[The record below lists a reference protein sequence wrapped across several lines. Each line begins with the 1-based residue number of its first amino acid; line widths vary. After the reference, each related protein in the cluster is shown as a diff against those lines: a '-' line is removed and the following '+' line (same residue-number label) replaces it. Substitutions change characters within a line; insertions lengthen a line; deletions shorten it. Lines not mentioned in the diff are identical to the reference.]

1 MSTAGIVTAAAP
13 RAFGAPARARLNRA
27 EIVIAVAAFAG
38 LCAYALATAPR
49 LLEPDDYAYLAS
61 VVALSQGHLTLSTS
75 QYHALAASLAR
86 SVGGFYSTSGIVQWV
101 HLSSGRWIS
110 EKDPGY
116 PFLALPFQLLHVIRL
131 APLCYGALACVGL
144 FLGARAWLGRYAGA
158 AAVGL
163 YCTSGAALVFAWRDY
178 MPTFTG
184 ASLIAAGT
192 GFLLWAVLAGHAVPG
207 RRIGAGLAGFV
218 ALEAAVFTRYTDILA
233 LGCATLAVII
243 AGRSP
248 AVRLPARALWWWLG
262 SVAAFGAGLALFDD
276 LVYGGP
282 LQSGYRAGEIT
293 FSLSAV
299 VPNLRLMPGELIRAM
314 PVLLLGLAALAWI
327 VVRTVRLGQV
337 GGEVATAVRRDFAVG
352 VTLAASWFS
361 IWALYAGY
369 TWTTTQPASAT
380 VHVIRFYVPALGAI
394 SLLGAWLV
402 TRLTTV
408 PRRAAA
414 AAPACVA
421 VLALLF
427 AQGAWSANDMRA
439 AAMARPPGRPGLGP
453 GPGGPGPLRGR
464 LPGAPGRG
472 GAPGGIGPGGAPPGG
487 TPPPGGAP

>member
-1 MSTAGIVTAAAP
+1 MSTAGIVTSAAP

-27 EIVIAVAAFAG
+27 EIIIAAAAFAG

-49 LLEPDDYAYLAS
+49 FLEPDDYAYLAS
-61 VVALSQGHLTLSTS
+61 VVALSRGHLTLSTS
-75 QYHALAASLAR
+75 QYHALAASLAH
-86 SVGGFYSTSGIVQWV
+86 SVGGFYSTNGIVQWV
-101 HLSSGRWIS
+101 HLPSGQWIS

-131 APLCYGALACVGL
+131 APLFYGALACLGL

-158 AAVGL
+158 AAAGL

-178 MPTFTG
+178 MPTFTE

-192 GFLLWAVLAGHAVPG
+192 GILLWAVLAGQATA
-207 RRIGAGLAGFV
+207 RRRTAAGLAGFV
-218 ALEAAVFTRYTDILA
+218 ALEAAVFTRYTDILV
-233 LGCATLAVII
+233 LGCAVLAVIV
-243 AGRSP
+243 ASRSA

-299 VPNLRLMPGELIRAM
+299 VPNLRLMPGELVRTM

-327 VVRTVRLGQV
+327 AVRRVRPGQA
-337 GGEVATAVRRDFAVG
+337 GGQAAGAVRRDFAVA
-352 VTLAASWFS
+352 VALAASWFG
-361 IWALYAGY
+361 IWGLYAGY
-369 TWTTTQPASAT
+369 TWTATQPASAT
-380 VHVIRFYVPALGAI
+380 VHVIRFYVPAIGAI
-394 SLLGAWLV
+394 SLLGAWLM
-402 TRLTTV
+402 TRLTAV
-408 PRRAAA
+408 PRGAAA

-427 AQGAWSANDMRA
+427 AQGAWSANDMRTA
-439 AAMARPPGRPGLGP
+439 ATAAPFGRPGPGP
-453 GPGGPGPLRGR
+453 GHGPGHGPGGPGPLRGR
-464 LPGAPGRG
+464 PPGAPGHG
-472 GAPGGIGPGGAPPGG
+472 GAPGGAGPGGA
-487 TPPPGGAP
+487 